1 MPATLRLDGY
11 DGFVA
16 DLTHL
21 PTTLRD
27 LVKSAVL
34 DAANHAE
41 SVIYAQYGEVT
52 GNLRAGLGQDAPEE
66 TPTSIRVG
74 LRSTAPHAM
83 IYEYGTEQRQTKL
96 GYARGRM
103 PAAKVFVPT
112 VMRERREMVRTIV
125 ALVEAEGLTVRG
137 D

>member
-1 MPATLRLDGY
+1 MHATLRLDGF
-11 DGFVA
+11 DGFQA
-16 DLTHL
+16 DLTNL

-27 LVKSAVL
+27 AAKAAVL
-34 DAANHAE
+34 DAADHAE

-52 GNLRAGLGQDAPEE
+52 GNLRKGLGQDTPEE
-66 TPTSIRVG
+66 TATSIRVR
-74 LRSTAPHAM
+74 LASTAPHAV
-83 IYEYGTEQRQTKL
+83 IYEYGTEQRQTTL

-112 VMRERREMVRTIV
+112 VLRERREMVRTIV
-125 ALVEAEGLTVRG
+125 ARVEAEGLTVRG